1 MPYSR
6 PSLTA
11 LQGLVAGDISAAVG
25 GADALLRF
33 SNLGI
38 TGRAQAGLANLHY
51 GYLDWIAKQAVPFTC
66 TDEFLEGWAALKG
79 IFREPA
85 ASATGAITFSGTA
98 GKVIPSGTAVV
109 RSDGIAFKTTS
120 SGTIGSGGTVVVTA
134 IANADPAG
142 LTGAFGN
149 TATGITMTLSQSI
162 AGVQSNGVVSTA
174 FTGGLDIESNDSLR
188 SHMLTAYQQP
198 PQGGSANDYESWAM
212 QAPGVTRA
220 WGVPNG
226 FGIGTVA
233 VYVMMDGTRAAYG
246 GIPQGSNG
254 VAAVETRGIAA
265 TGDQLVVANYLYNLQ
280 GAVGLV
286 YVAAPQAHTFSL
298 SVSGIPA
305 SLQAAVTS
313 AVQDLLQTRAVP
325 GMTLSFGSIWS
336 AITSVVGTNYFTV
349 SPTAD
354 VVCAAGEIP
363 VLGAITY
370 PAS

>member
-79 IFREPA
+79 VFRQPA
-85 ASATGAITFSGTA
+85 ASAAGAVAFSGSA
-98 GKVIPSGTAVV
+98 GKVIPSSTSIV
-109 RSDGIAFKTTS
+109 RSDGVAFKTTS
-120 SGTIGSGGTVVVTA
+120 VGVISSGGTAVVTA
-134 IANADPAG
+134 VANADPAG

-149 TATGITMTLSQSI
+149 TETGITMTLSQSI
-162 AGVQSNGVVSTA
+162 TGVQSNGVVSTA

-188 SHMLTAYQQP
+188 SRMLAAYQQP
-198 PQGGSANDYESWAM
+198 PQGGSANDYASWAL

-220 WGVPNG
+220 WCVRNG
-226 FGIGTVA
+226 FGIGTVV
-233 VYVMMDGTRAAYG
+233 VYVMMDGIWAGIG
-246 GIPQGSNG
+246 GFPQGTTG
-254 VAAVETRGIAA
+254 VAAAETRGIAA
-265 TGDQLVVANYLYNLQ
+265 TGDQLAIANYLYNLQ
-280 GAVGLV
+280 AAVGLV
-286 YVAAPQAHTFSL
+286 YVAAPQAHSFNLTI
-298 SVSGIPA
+298 SGIPA
-305 SLQAAVTS
+305 SLQDAVTAAV
-313 AVQDLLQTRAVP
+313 QGLLTAQAAP

-336 AITSVVGTNYFTV
+336 AITNVVGTNYFTV
-349 SPTAD
+349 SPTTD

-363 VLGAITY
+363 VAGTITY
-370 PAS
+370 PVS